1 MLQLLLFYK
10 FHGIFIIID
19 FRTKRNKD
27 IFQKYVV
34 YNMNTKRLIRFFLAL
49 LLNAKLFPTVTAILA
64 FISFI
69 TC

>member
-10 FHGIFIIID
+10 FHGIFIIIN

-34 YNMNTKRLIRFFLAL
+34 YNMTITRINPLFSRFV
-49 LLNAKLFPTVTAILA
+49 LNAKLFPTVTAILA